1 MNLICHNCLINIT
14 AAASYFNLLSVLVD
28 LIPTST
34 FSSRQSSVAWL
45 NDGAQM
51 TPIVLTPV
59 ILDQCKLIL
68 LDSYVRTLFNC
79 AIDMDALN
87 VNLIMKRKDSR
98 DEKLETDL
106 NAILTETLTSVA
118 AKEAKVDRSKGFL
131 TSKWARKLSKKIVSQ
146 REEQTC
152 NRFC

>member
-1 MNLICHNCLINIT
+1 MNLYIYIYIYI
-14 AAASYFNLLSVLVD
+14 AAASYFNLLSALAD

-51 TPIVLTPV
+51 TPIVLSPV

-68 LDSYVRTLFNC
+68 LDSNVRTLFNC

-87 VNLIMKRKDSR
+87 VNSIIHKKDIR
-98 DEKLETDL
+98 DENLEKDL
-106 NAILTETLTSVA
+106 KAILTETLKSVA
-118 AKEAKVDRSKGFL
+118 TKEAKADRSKGFL
-131 TSKWARKLSKKIVSQ
+131 MSK
-146 REEQTC
+146 
-152 NRFC
+152 